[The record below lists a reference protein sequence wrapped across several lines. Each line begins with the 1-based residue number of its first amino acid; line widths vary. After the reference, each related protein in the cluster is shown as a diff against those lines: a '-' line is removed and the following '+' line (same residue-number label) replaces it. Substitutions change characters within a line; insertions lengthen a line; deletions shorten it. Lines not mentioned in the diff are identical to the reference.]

1 MKKLVALFMM
11 LLIVLMASVPLAGCK
26 EQPEPIPAPPTPP
39 PTPTVPAPAPP
50 APIPT
55 PTPTRTPSPT
65 FTPTPP
71 PPRRAATLEPSLSA
85 KIPLI
90 EVAAGETQQLEVIAT
105 DQHGKRLSEV
115 DVAWM
120 MTDKSVG
127 SVTRAGIFTAGE
139 VAGTFSDA
147 VRVEIRHGHVKGDM
161 VQSAIASVIIT
172 PGLLEQVVIAPN
184 PAELGLEMTQQFVAV
199 GADRYSNRI
208 ANLAFSWSVE
218 NDGGTVDETGL
229 FTAGIVPGTYENTV
243 EVEATQGDVTRSAT
257 ANVTVEKRED

>member
-1 MKKLVALFMM
+1 M
-11 LLIVLMASVPLAGCK
+11 
-26 EQPEPIPAPPTPP
+26 
-39 PTPTVPAPAPP
+39 
-50 APIPT
+50 
-55 PTPTRTPSPT
+55 
-65 FTPTPP
+65 
-71 PPRRAATLEPSLSA
+71 EPSLSA

-115 DVAWM
+115 GVAWM

-147 VRVEIRHGHVKGDM
+147 VEVEVRQGHVKGDI
-161 VQSAIASVIIT
+161 VHTAIASVIIT

-257 ANVTVEKRED
+257 ANVTVEQRTP